1 MEKCD
6 RPEMHCNQFTPDHCS
21 QDSVRKECPFTCEDC
36 KSSGMFHI
44 LSNIYTLMA
53 NILTSVIF
61 DQYCIEFC
69 FDSEGETTMPSVTS
83 ISNDTSSIQITYDQ
97 TCCKDKGVPEIC
109 MVLCTDSRFQER
121 SLPPTPCDDH
131 VEKIKKCLVPI
142 KGNLFSSN
150 KNISYAI

>member
-1 MEKCD
+1 MWKNVIAQKCIAISLLQIIV
-6 RPEMHCNQFTPDHCS
+6 PKILYGKNVHLHVETAS
-21 QDSVRKECPFTCEDC
+21 QVVYFI
-36 KSSGMFHI
+36 FYQIYIHI
-44 LSNIYTLMA
+44 
-53 NILTSVIF
+53 ILTSVIF

-69 FDSEGETTMPSVTS
+69 FDSEGETTMPSVPS

-97 TCCKDKGVPEIC
+97 NCCKDKGVPEIC

-142 KGNLFSSN
+142 KGNLFSSY
-150 KNISYAI
+150 KNISYAN